1 MKKVIDRITIL
12 SALTLVI
19 CSCGNS
25 NQDSA
30 AKQAQSIQTAVKE
43 NTPGSVPVSDGG
55 YTMRAKINGKEWVAT
70 SMMPPEAAGRIIGYY
85 NGEYIGLPYDKQSI
99 AEGKKEIFSEDNAVD
114 LALNDDIGI
123 WGGRKGEMQ
132 ITKVTDT
139 YAEGNFFF
147 TASSTRS
154 DKTIEVTDGWFRIM
168 LAK

>member
-1 MKKVIDRITIL
+1 MGKIINRVTIL

-19 CSCGNS
+19 CSCSNS
-25 NQDSA
+25 NPDSA

-43 NTPGSVPVSDGG
+43 NTPGSVPVSEGG
-55 YTMRAKINGKEWVAT
+55 YTMRAKINGKEWGAT
-70 SMMPPEAAGRIIGYY
+70 SMMPPEVAGRIIGYY

-99 AEGKKEIFSEDNAVD
+99 EVGKKEIFSEDNAVD

-154 DKTIEVTDGWFRIM
+154 NKTVEVTDGFFRIVID
-168 LAK
+168 K